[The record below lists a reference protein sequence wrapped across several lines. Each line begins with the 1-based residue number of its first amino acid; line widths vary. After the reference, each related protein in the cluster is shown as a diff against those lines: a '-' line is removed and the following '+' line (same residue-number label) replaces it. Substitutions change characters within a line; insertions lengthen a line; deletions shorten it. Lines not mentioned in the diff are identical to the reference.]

1 MEGTTD
7 YLRNCVEPLAGVRAN
22 LKKQKFGPTPD
33 QTWSDPGSNEILIEK
48 EEMKMGICDGR
59 VAIITGAG
67 GGLGAAHARVFAS
80 EGCAVVVNDI
90 NEQAAQAVVDEIT
103 AAGGKAV
110 VNTSD
115 ITNYDNSLNAVK
127 TAIDTFGDLHI
138 VLNNAGVN
146 RDRMFASLTEQ
157 DWDTIMAVHLK
168 GHFCITSHAVH
179 YWRGKSKEGKAVDA
193 RIINTTSGAGLQ
205 GSVGQSNYA
214 AAKAGIAAL
223 TINQAV
229 ELDRYGVTANAI
241 APSARTGMTMG
252 VEVMAKAMAKPEDDS
267 FDYWAPENIST
278 LLCWIASPES
288 AHVTGRVLEAE
299 GGKISIA
306 DGWRTTEGVD
316 KGAQWQ
322 PAEIG
327 EAMKQL
333 LEKEV
338 AAQAVYG
345 TFDKF

>member
-1 MEGTTD
+1 
-7 YLRNCVEPLAGVRAN
+7 
-22 LKKQKFGPTPD
+22 
-33 QTWSDPGSNEILIEK
+33 
-48 EEMKMGICDGR
+48 MGICDGR

-67 GGLGAAHARVFAS
+67 GGLGAAHSKVFAS

-90 NEQAAQAVVDEIT
+90 NEAAAEAVVAEIT

-115 ITNYDNSLNAVK
+115 ITNYEDSMNVVK
-127 TAIDTFGDLHI
+127 AAIDTFGGLHV

-146 RDRMFASLTEQ
+146 RDRMFASMTEQ
-157 DWDTIMAVHLK
+157 EWDTIMAVHLK

-179 YWRGKSKEGKAVDA
+179 YWRGLSKEGKDTDA

-223 TINQAV
+223 TLNQAA

-241 APSARTGMTMG
+241 APSARTNMTMA
-252 VEVMAKAMAKPEDDS
+252 VDVMAKAMAKPEDGS

-278 LLCWIASPES
+278 LLCWLASSDS
-288 AHVTGRVLEAE
+288 AHVTGKIFESE
-299 GGKISIA
+299 GGKICIC

-316 KGAQWQ
+316 KGAQWE
-322 PAEIG
+322 PAEVG
-327 EAMKQL
+327 DAMKVL
-333 LEKEV
+333 LDQEE
-338 AAQAVYG
+338 AAQPVHG
-345 TFDKF
+345 TFQKF

>member
-1 MEGTTD
+1 
-7 YLRNCVEPLAGVRAN
+7 LRKRESR
-22 LKKQKFGPTPD
+22 
-33 QTWSDPGSNEILIEK
+33 
-48 EEMKMGICDGR
+48 
-59 VAIITGAG
+59 TGAG
-67 GGLGAAHARVFAS
+67 GGLGAAHSKVFAS

-90 NEQAAQAVVDEIT
+90 NEAAAETVVAEIT

-115 ITNYDNSLNAVK
+115 ITNYEDSMNVVK
-127 TAIDTFGDLHI
+127 AAIDTFGGLHV

-146 RDRMFASLTEQ
+146 RDRMFASMTEEE
-157 DWDTIMAVHLK
+157 WDIIMSVHLK

-179 YWRGKSKEGKAVDA
+179 YWRGLSKEGKDTDA

-223 TINQAV
+223 TLNQAA

-241 APSARTGMTMG
+241 APSARTNMTMA
-252 VEVMAKAMAKPEDDS
+252 VDVMAKAMAKPEDGS

-278 LLCWIASPES
+278 LLCWLASSDS
-288 AHVTGRVLEAE
+288 AHVTGKIFESE
-299 GGKISIA
+299 GGKICIC

-316 KGAQWQ
+316 KGAQWE
-322 PAEIG
+322 PAEVG
-327 EAMKQL
+327 DAMKVL
-333 LEKEV
+333 LDQEE
-338 AAQAVYG
+338 AAQPVHG
-345 TFDKF
+345 TFQKF